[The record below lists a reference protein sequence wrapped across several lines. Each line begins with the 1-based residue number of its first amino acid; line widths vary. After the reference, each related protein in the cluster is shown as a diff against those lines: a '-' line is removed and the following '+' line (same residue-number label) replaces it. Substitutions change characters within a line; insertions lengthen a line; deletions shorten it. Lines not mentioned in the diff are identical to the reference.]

1 MRNAEIKTVITAI
14 KQKYSIYARDI
25 ATTIGL
31 SPNYFSTICSGRNP
45 LTDTTRDLLLR
56 NFPLCAELIEALPVD
71 KESQAPYGKQPAVNA
86 QNTLKDATT
95 LTAVVAELTREHQRF
110 LERMMDYQNR
120 LTDQHDHFIAQQNK
134 VLQQQ
139 DTVLSQQDRLLGQ
152 HGDLL
157 KTHDQLLLR
166 FAEKMDA
173 QDALIVQTQS
183 FMSSVAET
191 LKQQTTLM
199 NRLSECVLG
208 SAPTGQ
214 GEQNDAQQE
223 RKE

>member
-139 DTVLSQQDRLLGQ
+139 DTVLSQQDRLLSQ
-152 HGDLL
+152 HEDILKIHEKLL
-157 KTHDQLLLR
+157 EKN
-166 FAEKMDA
+166 AERMEHA
-173 QDALIVQTQS
+173 EGFISQSQTFMAGITDALNQQS
-183 FMSSVAET
+183 AFMKRLADRVFGPDSS
-191 LKQQTTLM
+191 
-199 NRLSECVLG
+199 
-208 SAPTGQ
+208 GQ
-214 GEQNDAQQE
+214 GEQNDAQ
-223 RKE
+223 